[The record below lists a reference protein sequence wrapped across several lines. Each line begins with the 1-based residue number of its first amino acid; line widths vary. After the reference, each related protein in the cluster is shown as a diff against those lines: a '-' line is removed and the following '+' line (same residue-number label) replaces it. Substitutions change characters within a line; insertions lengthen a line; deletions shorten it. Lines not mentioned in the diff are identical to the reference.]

1 MAYDKKTK
9 KTGKTA
15 KIYVPYKKLKGGS
28 SAYLLL
34 III

>member
-1 MAYDKKTK
+1 MTYDKKTN

-15 KIYVPYKKLKGGS
+15 KIYVSYKKLKGGN